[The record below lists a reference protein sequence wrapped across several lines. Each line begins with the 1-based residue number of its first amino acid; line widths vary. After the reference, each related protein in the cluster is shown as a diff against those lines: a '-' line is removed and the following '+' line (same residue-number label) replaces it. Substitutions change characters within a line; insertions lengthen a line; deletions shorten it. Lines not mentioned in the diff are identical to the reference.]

1 MKHLPNSFN
10 LEVITVISRSN
21 RQNYRETGD
30 GTDYTVPSLL
40 EKSSRTEHEGVR
52 EMH

>member
-30 GTDYTVPSLL
+30 GTDYTIPS
-40 EKSSRTEHEGVR
+40 TR
-52 EMH
+52 EEL